1 VEVEGAIVPL
11 PAEEVALAIEVRSVV
26 AAVSAVLSTAV
37 IEANATSARTVVVT
51 VLASAEKAVATIAVG
66 IAIRGT
72 AAFASI

>member
-1 VEVEGAIVPL
+1 MIVPL

-37 IEANATSARTVVVT
+37 IEADATSARTVVVT
-51 VLASAEKAVATIAVG
+51 VLASAEKVVATIAVG

-72 AAFASI
+72 AEFASI